1 MSESVALRL
10 YNQHDAQAGL
20 LSGAATP
27 DPPLSPLA
35 GNQPMNNNDFEC
47 GDAHVGRVI
56 AVTPSQAIV
65 LLEKQDVAA
74 AGNTAVPLEV
84 GTLVKLRSRVSV
96 VYGMITGLRV
106 PLPSPE
112 PSDKDL
118 KLVELDLVGEILDSS
133 ASDGFFRRGVSAY
146 PALDELVYRASAADL
161 AKVYARPS
169 AATARVGTIHQD
181 NAVPAYILTDE
192 LFGKHFSIV
201 GTTGSGKSCVV
212 ATILNAVI
220 ERNPNAHLM
229 LLDPHGEYASA
240 FKERAAV
247 LSPGDGLYLPY
258 WLFNF
263 DELVEIIIRSNPN
276 LEQAK
281 ILSDAVIAAKQS
293 YFAKTGLDG
302 LGTVDTPA
310 PYRMSDVLRHLDT
323 AMGSLTRPDGVA
335 AYQSVKNRILAVQN
349 DPRYAFV
356 FGSRLTLRDEF
367 ADILAQLFRIPVNG
381 KPITILDV
389 SGVPSEVLNVVVS
402 VLCRLAFD
410 FALWSETP
418 VPITI
423 ICEEAHR
430 YAPRDTERGFE
441 AAKQALFRIAKEGR
455 KYGVSL
461 CVVSQRP
468 SDLAPGL
475 LSQCNTMFAFRMTS
489 HEDQDI
495 VRSAVPEASHGLMN
509 FLPALRNGEAIA
521 VGEGV
526 AMPMRICFSLLPE
539 DRRPKSGTTSFTRAW
554 STDNDGTQIERTVE
568 RWRRGMRHASG

>member
-1 MSESVALRL
+1 MNDSDPECSDLR
-10 YNQHDAQAGL
+10 
-20 LSGAATP
+20 
-27 DPPLSPLA
+27 
-35 GNQPMNNNDFEC
+35 
-47 GDAHVGRVI
+47 VGRVI
-56 AVTPSQAIV
+56 AITPSQAVI
-65 LLEKQDVAA
+65 LLESRDAT
-74 AGNTAVPLEV
+74 GTPDLGTPLEM
-84 GTLVKLRSRVSV
+84 GTLVKLHSRVST

-106 PLPSPE
+106 PLPSLE

-118 KLVELDLVGEILDSS
+118 RLVELELVGETRD
-133 ASDGFFRRGVSAY
+133 ADGPTGSFRRGVSAY
-146 PALDELVYRASAADL
+146 PALDEPVYLASAADL
-161 AKVYARPS
+161 TKIYARPS
-169 AATARVGTIHQD
+169 AATARVGTIHQ
-181 NAVPAYILTDE
+181 NSVVPAYILTDE

-220 ERNPNAHLM
+220 ERNPNAHVM
-229 LLDPHGEYASA
+229 LLDPHSEYASA

-263 DELVEIIIRSNPN
+263 EELVEVVIGSDHNP
-276 LEQAK
+276 EQVK
-281 ILSDAVIAAKQS
+281 ILGEAVLVAKQS
-293 YFAKTGLDG
+293 YFAKAGLDKF
-302 LGTVDTPA
+302 GTVDTPA
-310 PYRMSDVLRHLDT
+310 PYRMSDALRFLDT
-323 AMGSLTRPDGVA
+323 TMGSLNRPDGVA
-335 AYQSVKNRILAVQN
+335 AYQAVKGRILALQG
-349 DPRYAFV
+349 DSRYGFV
-356 FGSRLTLRDEF
+356 FGGRLTLRDELS
-367 ADILAQLFRIPVNG
+367 DILAQLFRIPVNG
-381 KPITILDV
+381 KPVTILDL

-418 VPITI
+418 IPITI

-430 YAPRDTERGFE
+430 YAPRDKELGFE
-441 AAKQALFRIAKEGR
+441 AAKRALFRIAKEGR

-475 LSQCNTMFAFRMTS
+475 LSECNTMFAFRMTG

-495 VRSAVPEASHGLMN
+495 VRSAVPEASHGLMS

-526 AMPMRICFSLLPE
+526 AMPMRICFTPLPE
-539 DRRPKSGTTSFTRAW
+539 GRRPRSATASFTSAW
-554 STDNDGTQIERTVE
+554 SKDSDGSQIEHTVE
-568 RWRRGMRHASG
+568 RWRRGVRHASV